1 MNLISQ
7 FRRIK
12 DKYGHYVCILYRSKP
27 DGSVDRDMYFKRM
40 LLESV
45 HASLQD
51 FYSNEFSPADWWGE
65 GTSLCRWMLKRYP
78 KILRSLKTHLLQTH

>member
-1 MNLISQ
+1 LNLTAQ

-12 DKYGHYVCILYRSKP
+12 DKYGHYVCILYLSKP
-27 DGSVDRDMYFKRM
+27 DGSVDSDMYFNRM

-51 FYSNEFSPADWWGE
+51 FYSNEFIPADW
-65 GTSLCRWMLKRYP
+65 
-78 KILRSLKTHLLQTH
+78 